1 MSKYLLYYSAG
12 AWHISVQSEAAN
24 YSAVASAWVGIDR
37 SPEDISNEKMRFES
51 PHNGNAVLELREPL
65 DLNNTYQLCE
75 TFGEDSDS
83 PPPRRIPRA
92 AELIRSFTILE
103 I

>member
-1 MSKYLLYYSAG
+1 MSKYILYNRAG
-12 AWHISVQSEAAN
+12 VWHICVQSEAAN
-24 YSAVASAWVGIDR
+24 YSAVESAWVGIDR
-37 SPEDISNEKMRFES
+37 LLEDISNEKMRFES
-51 PHNGNAVLELREPL
+51 PHNGNAVLALRESL

-92 AELIRSFTILE
+92 AELIRYFKIDE
-103 I
+103 